1 MSGGQPKTSPVA
13 VVKPAAMLIVN
24 PDAAV
29 QHLVEKAIPEY
40 RLSSISFA
48 FSDDFALLAEQYP
61 PDVVLFNIKT
71 DAQSCFSRLAK
82 VRGQW
87 PSTQVIFLSPVDDI
101 HLWAEAIR
109 LGAYDFLPKPID
121 PDQLKWILQ
130 GALTKKLAVQDPSP
144 EKGDA
149 KPSHGGGDHS
159 QVEFSR
165 GKGVVFPCASG

>member
-24 PDAAV
+24 PDAEV
-29 QHLVEKAIPEY
+29 RHLVEKAIPEY
-40 RLSSISFA
+40 RRSRISLA
-48 FSDDFALLAEQYP
+48 FSDDFRLRAEQP
-61 PDVVLFNIKT
+61 APDVVLFNIKT

-121 PDQLKWILQ
+121 PDLLKWILQ
-130 GALTKKLAVQDPSP
+130 GALTKKFAMPDQSP
-144 EKGDA
+144 ENRGYPA
-149 KPSHGGGDHS
+149 MALRRGS
-159 QVEFSR
+159 FS
-165 GKGVVFPCASG
+165 G